1 MAAAA
6 SRSSPDAA
14 GGGVKVGRVG
24 SEPSGGIEPRAMI
37 PEFEVATEGGGT
49 AAPAPTTRGDD
60 GTGGTRPASVLL
72 IGSDVE
78 APPSAGSLACSQAS

>member
-1 MAAAA
+1 M
-6 SRSSPDAA
+6 SP
-14 GGGVKVGRVG
+14 
-24 SEPSGGIEPRAMI
+24 EL
-37 PEFEVATEGGGT
+37 EVATEGGGT

-60 GTGGTRPASVLL
+60 DTGGASVLL